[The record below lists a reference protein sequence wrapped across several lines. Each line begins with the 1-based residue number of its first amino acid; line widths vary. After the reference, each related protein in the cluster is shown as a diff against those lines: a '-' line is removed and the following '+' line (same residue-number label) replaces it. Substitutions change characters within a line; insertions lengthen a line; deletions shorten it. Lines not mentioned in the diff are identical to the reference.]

1 MEIEMASRKQQLKK
15 ATAKHARLLNTLR
28 IELKIGI

>member
-1 MEIEMASRKQQLKK
+1 MEIEMASKKQLVKK
-15 ATAKHARLLNTLR
+15 ATVKQARLLNTLR